1 MFCTEHHSYH
11 LAPPARP
18 RAQPRLDERLACE
31 YRSESNDR
39 KRSVD
44 EHGNLAEEGGVPSH
58 TQSAA
63 VRIPEVCRSL
73 AGSATSH
80 PSSAFDMRLNYARSE
95 QIPTKNHRSDSHRV
109 SVTTHDARVYWR
121 CHPEAQNQVKRPSRG
136 FIRPSRE
143 TWSSLHVCSRTMHSE
158 ASGASNLNPLRKLR
172 AKAHP
177 RNCVFT

>member
-1 MFCTEHHSYH
+1 MRNAVTGFWFRLEEACKLLSDVRREVVRRAGCFRHLEPEAGHPELGVFGAEHGSDDF
-11 LAPPARP
+11 APPARP
-18 RAQPRLDERLACE
+18 RAQPRRDERLACA
-31 YRSESNDR
+31 YRSESNER

-109 SVTTHDARVYWR
+109 SVTT
-121 CHPEAQNQVKRPSRG
+121 
-136 FIRPSRE
+136 
-143 TWSSLHVCSRTMHSE
+143 
-158 ASGASNLNPLRKLR
+158 
-172 AKAHP
+172 
-177 RNCVFT
+177 